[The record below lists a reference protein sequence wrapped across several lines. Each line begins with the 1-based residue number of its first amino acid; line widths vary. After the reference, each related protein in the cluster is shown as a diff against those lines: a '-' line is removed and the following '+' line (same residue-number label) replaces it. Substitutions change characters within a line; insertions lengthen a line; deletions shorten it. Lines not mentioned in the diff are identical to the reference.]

1 MAWIGAILGI
11 AGLVYVM
18 TLPMRQTPYSI
29 RDHELV
35 ATDEGAAIV
44 GSLRN
49 RGATAPVLHVEAYLY
64 DAENRYLGKAEATY
78 RDVPGDSV
86 SQLRLP
92 VDPALAGRIER
103 YSLYAG
109 VGPNPF
115 APD

>member
-1 MAWIGAILGI
+1 
-11 AGLVYVM
+11 
-18 TLPMRQTPYSI
+18 MRQTPYSI

-35 ATDEGAAIV
+35 VTGEGAAIV
-44 GSLRN
+44 GQLKN

-64 DAENRYLGKAEATY
+64 DGENRYLGKAEATY

-86 SQLRLP
+86 SRLTLP

-109 VGPNPF
+109 TGPNPF